1 MGEIHTEVDQ
11 ANDLTINIAYGPISI
26 DDIVAAITAY
36 LSGETTGKVLWNFM
50 QADGAAIVSED
61 LIHLQDVVR
70 RIAPTGRRRKVA
82 IVVSRDLGFGLSR
95 MAESRA
101 EIAEIN
107 ADYYI
112 TRRLEEALAW
122 LEVPSD

>member
-1 MGEIHTEVDQ
+1 MGEIHTKVDQ
-11 ANDLTINIAYGPISI
+11 ANDLTINTVYGPTSI
-26 DDIVAAITAY
+26 DEILAAIKAY
-36 LSGETTGKVLWNFM
+36 LSGKITGKVLWNFK

-61 LIHLQDVVR
+61 LIHLQEVVR
-70 RIAPTGRRRKVA
+70 RIAPAGKRRKVA

-101 EIAEIN
+101 EMADIN
-107 ADYYI
+107 ADYYV

>member
-11 ANDLTINIAYGPISI
+11 ANDLTINTANGPISI

-36 LSGETTGKVLWNFM
+36 LRGETTGKVLWNFM
-50 QADGAAIVSED
+50 QADGATIVSED

-70 RIAPTGRRRKVA
+70 QIAPTAKRRKVA

>member
-26 DDIVAAITAY
+26 DDIVATITAY

-70 RIAPTGRRRKVA
+70 RIAPTGKRRKVA